1 MSFQDSPL
9 VQGTEPPH
17 TFVLM
22 KRIHYYTVLLFV
34 TLLYSCFEHSDSA
47 INEVFIEGK
56 EVKIDTANMYMGP
69 KVLCADVLY
78 AWNTDFHGGKLS
90 NGKWQKADRL
100 LASGSGHDEFGYMIM
115 SISNDR
121 VLHVLN
127 RSWTGSKYLSLVKI
141 PHGDSIPAVKDKTK
155 WERFDLK
162 QMPLFSPNSKNF
174 IVLSDSTILIA
185 GTPYNDIKHI
195 FSIIDFK
202 NQKVSTLDYWP
213 ADEMKCDDR
222 KKNKLFTENSYILG
236 NKKGKYLYQ
245 NNYIRNAFIFTFD
258 GTTTKIISRLY
269 SYSFGEKRSTEVL
282 ACCADENRIYV
293 LLRDSDGK
301 GTKLEEWK
309 NPFIFGNTIEVFN
322 WDGVKQQVIHL
333 DEYGQ
338 NIMLSKDNKTL
349 YLFSDYS
356 EDISE
361 PFIYSYDLDAIY

>member
-1 MSFQDSPL
+1 MKKNYCFI
-9 VQGTEPPH
+9 V
-17 TFVLM
+17 FV
-22 KRIHYYTVLLFV
+22 IVILFC
-34 TLLYSCFEHSDSA
+34 SCSEHSSIDEIS
-47 INEVFIEGK
+47 VEGK
-56 EVKIDTANMYMGP
+56 EVQIDTANIYMGP
-69 KVLCADVLY
+69 KMLCGDILY
-78 AWNTDFHGGKLS
+78 AWNMDFYGAKLTA
-90 NGKWQKADRL
+90 GQWQKADRL

-127 RSWTGSKYLSLVKI
+127 RSFVGSKFLSLVKI

-162 QMPLFSPNSKNF
+162 QMPLFGPNSKNF
-174 IVLSDSTILIA
+174 VVLSDSTILVA
-185 GTPYNDIKHI
+185 GTPYDDVKHI

-213 ADEMKCDDR
+213 TDEMKYDDR

-245 NNYIRNAFIFTFD
+245 NSFIRNAFIFTFD
-258 GTTTKIISRLY
+258 GTTTRVIRRLY
-269 SYSFGEKRSTEVL
+269 SDSFGEKRPTEVL
-282 ACCADENRIYV
+282 ACCADENKIYM
-293 LLRDSDGK
+293 LLRDSDSK

-309 NPFIFGNTIEVFN
+309 NPFIFGNTIEVFD

-333 DEYGQ
+333 DKYGQ
-338 NIMLSKDNKTL
+338 NIMLSEDRSTL

-356 EDISE
+356 EDTSE
-361 PFIYSYDLDAIY
+361 PFMYSYNLDDK